1 MWPARSAF
9 ILFKYGTQ
17 NVIIYLEKMPL
28 IAVAV
33 YKIKYERN
41 KNFSSLLGVQSTDC
55 VHRVVTGL
63 SFDFMGFPRKVA
75 SQYE

>member
-1 MWPARSAF
+1 
-9 ILFKYGTQ
+9 
-17 NVIIYLEKMPL
+17 MPL

-33 YKIKYERN
+33 YKIEYERN
-41 KNFSSLLGVQSTDC
+41 KNFSSLLGVQFTDC